1 MALRTIFGL
10 EGNPL
15 EITQFEGFDECKCNL
30 CVTSIKDGILV
41 EHNEGQKVVFCL
53 PCFDFLREGCDSIR
67 VRQSKSHSVEEVGV
81 Q

>member
-1 MALRTIFGL
+1 MALRTVFGL

-15 EITQFEGFDECKCNL
+15 EITQFEGFEECACIL
-30 CVTSIKDGILV
+30 CETSIKDGILV
-41 EHNEGQKVVFCL
+41 EHCEGRQVVFCV

-67 VRQSKSHSVEEVGV
+67 VRQSKPHSVEEVEI